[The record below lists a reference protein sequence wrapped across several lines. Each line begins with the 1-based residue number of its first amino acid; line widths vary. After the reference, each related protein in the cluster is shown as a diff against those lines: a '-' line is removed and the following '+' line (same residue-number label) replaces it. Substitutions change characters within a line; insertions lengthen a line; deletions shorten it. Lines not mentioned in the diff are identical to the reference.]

1 MLTIEF
7 TNSRVSHSLY
17 WTFFIGHPHRLLPW
31 FHRTHLQN
39 SAQLGF
45 HLLSDH
51 SSWQEYLLVFGF
63 LTEMSASQC
72 PHRKQERLMEFSL
85 SMKRVLFWI
94 RQWRKFPQ
102 INIFK
107 VKLQHL
113 AASPF
118 SQVQSTGVLP
128 PLALFHTI
136 NIWGNKLVLAYKQ
149 RSSRCK
155 TAQ

>member
-7 TNSRVSHSLY
+7 TNSRVSKSLY
-17 WTFFIGHPHRLLPW
+17 WTFFVGHPHRMLPW

-45 HLLSDH
+45 CLLSDH
-51 SSWQEYLLVFGF
+51 SFWQEYLLVFGF
-63 LTEMSASQC
+63 LAEMSASQC

-102 INIFK
+102 INILK

-118 SQVQSTGVLP
+118 SQVESTGVLSS
-128 PLALFHTI
+128 LALFQTI
-136 NIWGNKLVLAYKQ
+136 NIRENKLVLACKQ
-149 RSSRCK
+149 RSNSCK